1 MVQQYLDEEEEEGE
15 RTRFILQKYR
25 DRLKVLRLGQEY
37 SQKDDI
43 PNAVKAYVKYLQAL
57 ADYYSVEEK
66 NLKPALFKGQN
77 SIVEILMVSQ
87 VYWDLSKSYD
97 RAPRLT
103 RECQRCLNQFILF
116 SLGFKF
122 QYLNSEML
130 RKYIKRR
137 VAHNPKLFE
146 DAYQQ
151 MRDESKKCYIATHCY
166 GENHLVVQRLRKF
179 KSVLSSHKAGNSLI
193 DFYYHIS
200 TRTISCLYG
209 HSRLN
214 KIIIL
219 ILKPILKLIAD
230 GLTLTR
236 VIK

>member
-1 MVQQYLDEEEEEGE
+1 MYQEEEEGE

-57 ADYYSVEEK
+57 VDYYGVEEK
-66 NLKPALFKGQN
+66 NLKPALFGGKN
-77 SIVEILMVSQ
+77 NVVEILMVSQ

-97 RAPRLT
+97 RAPKLT
-103 RECQRCLNQFILF
+103 NECQRCLNQFILF

-137 VAHNPKLFE
+137 VAHNPKL
-146 DAYQQ
+146 
-151 MRDESKKCYIATHCY
+151 
-166 GENHLVVQRLRKF
+166 LRKPTS
-179 KSVLSSHKAGNSLI
+179 K
-193 DFYYHIS
+193 
-200 TRTISCLYG
+200 
-209 HSRLN
+209 
-214 KIIIL
+214 
-219 ILKPILKLIAD
+219 
-230 GLTLTR
+230 
-236 VIK
+236 

>member
-1 MVQQYLDEEEEEGE
+1 MVSNYQKQQEEDGE
-15 RTRFILQKYR
+15 KTRFILQKYR
-25 DRLKVLRLGQEY
+25 DRLKVLRFAQEY

-57 ADYYSVEEK
+57 ADYYDVEEK
-66 NLKPALFKGQN
+66 NLKPALFKGSN
-77 SIVEILMVSQ
+77 SVVEILMVSQ

-97 RAPRLT
+97 RAPKLT
-103 RECQRCLNQFILF
+103 SECQRCLNQFILF

-151 MRDESKKCYIATHCY
+151 MRDESKKCYIATHCFS
-166 GENHLVVQRLRKF
+166 EDHRVVQDLRVFKNFLGNFKIGKYVIDSYYYISIRIILFLKKKSKADTVFKSIIKPLLFFISFILRK
-179 KSVLSSHKAGNSLI
+179 
-193 DFYYHIS
+193 
-200 TRTISCLYG
+200 TR
-209 HSRLN
+209 
-214 KIIIL
+214 II
-219 ILKPILKLIAD
+219 
-230 GLTLTR
+230 
-236 VIK
+236 

>member
-1 MVQQYLDEEEEEGE
+1 MYQEEEEGE

-57 ADYYSVEEK
+57 ADYYGVEEK
-66 NLKPALFKGQN
+66 NLKPVLFSGKN
-77 SIVEILMVSQ
+77 NVVEILMVSQ

-97 RAPRLT
+97 RAPKLT
-103 RECQRCLNQFILF
+103 SECQRCLNQFILF

-146 DAYQQ
+146 EAYQQ
-151 MRDESKKCYIATHCY
+151 MRDESKKCYIATYCFH
-166 GENHLVVQRLRKF
+166 ENHYVVETLRDFKAFILNYKLGKIFVDQYYAFSPRLIYICKKNILLSVVF
-179 KSVLSSHKAGNSLI
+179 KNLTKP
-193 DFYYHIS
+193 
-200 TRTISCLYG
+200 
-209 HSRLN
+209 
-214 KIIIL
+214 IL
-219 ILKPILKLIAD
+219 ILTAKALN
-230 GLTLTR
+230 LTR
-236 VIK
+236 MKQ

>member
-1 MVQQYLDEEEEEGE
+1 MYQDEEEVE
-15 RTRFILQKYR
+15 RTRFIQQKYR

-57 ADYYSVEEK
+57 ADYYGVEEK
-66 NLKPALFKGQN
+66 NLKPTLFKGQN
-77 SIVEILMVSQ
+77 NIVEILMVSQ

-97 RAPRLT
+97 RAPKLT
-103 RECQRCLNQFILF
+103 NECQRCLNQFILF

-146 DAYQQ
+146 EAYQQ
-151 MRDESKKCYIATHCY
+151 MRDESKKCYIATHCFD
-166 GENHLVVQRLRKF
+166 EEHEVVKTLRDFKNFLGHSKF
-179 KSVLSSHKAGNSLI
+179 GNSLI
-193 DFYYHIS
+193 DAYYFLSI
-200 TRTISCLYG
+200 RTIIFLKNHPKTNYLFSFLAKPFLIIF
-209 HSRLN
+209 S
-214 KIIIL
+214 KIIA
-219 ILKPILKLIAD
+219 IANIN
-230 GLTLTR
+230 R
-236 VIK
+236 